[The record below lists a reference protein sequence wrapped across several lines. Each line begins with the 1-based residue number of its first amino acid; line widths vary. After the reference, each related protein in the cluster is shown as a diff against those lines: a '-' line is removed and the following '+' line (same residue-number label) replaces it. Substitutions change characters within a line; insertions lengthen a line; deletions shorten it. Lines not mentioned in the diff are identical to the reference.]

1 MAEQAPPVT
10 YARTQLDMPDGG
22 TVALDYEDFDKDL
35 PYGLDRVRNLLKQAL
50 SGRRALPSPCSHML
64 APIRSCHILAMAPYS

>member
-1 MAEQAPPVT
+1 MLWKRGVQAPPVT

-35 PYGLDRVRNLLKQAL
+35 PYGLDRVRPCLAWRTVDCL
-50 SGRRALPSPCSHML
+50 SGSLGEG
-64 APIRSCHILAMAPYS
+64 

>member
-1 MAEQAPPVT
+1 MT

-35 PYGLDRVRNLLKQAL
+35 PYGLDRVSSL
-50 SGRRALPSPCSHML
+50 SHNCPMFMYHIWW
-64 APIRSCHILAMAPYS
+64 PISNTQQ